1 MRAQC
6 SPAST
11 NTSWHGMCGRKV
23 FRTETQALSIRIGI
37 LRNRGRRPFTVEA
50 KSNGQTRFVS
60 IPSKLPREAQKRA
73 GHAEAE
79 ALWPS
84 LEAATSSPRTPSDEA
99 APEHRRILPSLLVAE
114 VQEPE
119 AEPAVEPEVPPRV
132 RRVAPP
138 GTTPEGAPR
147 RRGRP
152 RKVPVPDVVQV
163 VEPAV
168 PEPPRPVAETA
179 PLVRRRRSDRP
190 GSETLRLGERWKRRL
205 PRVCW

>member
-1 MRAQC
+1 M
-6 SPAST
+6 
-11 NTSWHGMCGRKV
+11 
-23 FRTETQALSIRIGI
+23 

-73 GHAEAE
+73 GHAEAA

-84 LEAATSSPRTPSDEA
+84 LEAAAPSVRTSADEA
-99 APEHRRILPSLLVAE
+99 PPEHRRILPSLLVAE

-119 AEPAVEPEVPPRV
+119 SEPAIEPEVLPRV

-138 GTTPEGAPR
+138 STTPEGAPR

-152 RKVPVPDVVQV
+152 RKVPIPNAIEV
-163 VEPAV
+163 VEQPV
-168 PEPPRPVAETA
+168 PEPPQPVTETT
-179 PLVRRRRSDRP
+179 PLVSRRRSDRA

>member
-1 MRAQC
+1 M
-6 SPAST
+6 
-11 NTSWHGMCGRKV
+11 
-23 FRTETQALSIRIGI
+23 
-37 LRNRGRRPFTVEA
+37 LRNRVRRPFTVEA
-50 KSNGQTRFVS
+50 KSNGQARFVS
-60 IPSKLPREAQKRA
+60 IPSKLPGETQKQA
-73 GHAEAE
+73 GHAKAA

-84 LEAATSSPRTPSDEA
+84 LEAAAPSVPASADEA
-99 APEHRRILPSLLVAE
+99 PSEHRRILPSLLVAE

-119 AEPAVEPEVPPRV
+119 AEPAVEPEVLPRV

>member
-1 MRAQC
+1 M
-6 SPAST
+6 
-11 NTSWHGMCGRKV
+11 
-23 FRTETQALSIRIGI
+23 

-73 GHAEAE
+73 GHAEAA

-84 LEAATSSPRTPSDEA
+84 LEAAASSPRTPSDEA

-114 VQEPE
+114 VPEPE
-119 AEPAVEPEVPPRV
+119 AEPVIEPEVLARV

-138 GTTPEGAPR
+138 STAPDGAPR

-152 RKVPVPDVVQV
+152 RKVPIPNAVAV

-168 PEPPRPVAETA
+168 PEPPQPVTETA
-179 PLVRRRRSDRP
+179 PLVVSRRRSDRP

>member
-1 MRAQC
+1 M
-6 SPAST
+6 
-11 NTSWHGMCGRKV
+11 
-23 FRTETQALSIRIGI
+23 

-73 GHAEAE
+73 GHAEAA

-84 LEAATSSPRTPSDEA
+84 LEADAPGLRTPSDEA
-99 APEHRRILPSLLVAE
+99 APEQRRILPSLLVAE
-114 VQEPE
+114 VPEPE
-119 AEPAVEPEVPPRV
+119 AEPAIEPEVLPRV
-132 RRVAPP
+132 RRVSPP
-138 GTTPEGAPR
+138 STASEDAPR

-152 RKVPVPDVVQV
+152 RKVPIPNTVEA
-163 VEPAV
+163 VEPAA
-168 PEPPRPVAETA
+168 PEPPQPVAETT
-179 PLVRRRRSDRP
+179 PPVRRRRPDRP

>member
-1 MRAQC
+1 
-6 SPAST
+6 
-11 NTSWHGMCGRKV
+11 MCGRKV
-23 FRTETQALSIRIGI
+23 FRTETHALSIRIGI

-50 KSNGQTRFVS
+50 KSNGQARFVS

-73 GHAEAE
+73 GHAEAA

-84 LEAATSSPRTPSDEA
+84 LEAATPSLRTPSDEA

-114 VQEPE
+114 VPEPE
-119 AEPAVEPEVPPRV
+119 AEPAIEPEVLPRV

-138 GTTPEGAPR
+138 STAPEDAPR

-152 RKVPVPDVVQV
+152 RKVPIPIAVEV
-163 VEPAV
+163 VEQPV
-168 PEPPRPVAETA
+168 PEPPQPVTETT
-179 PLVRRRRSDRP
+179 PLIRRRRSDRA